1 MSTETVERL
10 YEEIMELDECD
21 REQLSDRIEQSF
33 DDQGESE
40 ALRDEFNRRSEGHR
54 LGHRKSIPWDGARAV
69 LRGERQTSAQHL
81 L

>member
-54 LGHRKSIPWDGARAV
+54 KSIPWDGARAV